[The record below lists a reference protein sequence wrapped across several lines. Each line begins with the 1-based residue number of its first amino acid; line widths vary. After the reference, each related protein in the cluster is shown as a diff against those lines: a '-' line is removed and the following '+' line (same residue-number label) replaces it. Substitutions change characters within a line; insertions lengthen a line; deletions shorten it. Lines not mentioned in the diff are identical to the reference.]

1 MAGVVGQKM
10 PRYCLFGSSV
20 TIANK
25 MEAGSLPGK
34 INISIDTKKCVLKSI
49 HFHFAFCLNRALRSS
64 ALSALAKN
72 TNYFP
77 FISLLL
83 L

>member
-20 TIANK
+20 TIANQ

-34 INISIDTKKCVLKSI
+34 INISIETKRY
-49 HFHFAFCLNRALRSS
+49 FCIYNKFYITFRVITDEARETRLRR
-64 ALSALAKN
+64 
-72 TNYFP
+72 
-77 FISLLL
+77 
-83 L
+83 

>member
-20 TIANK
+20 TIANQ

-34 INISIDTKKCVLKSI
+34 INVSNETKRYLVYTI
-49 HFHFAFCLNRALRSS
+49 N
-64 ALSALAKN
+64 
-72 TNYFP
+72 
-77 FISLLL
+77 FIKLLE
-83 L
+83 